1 MLSWVVNDR
10 HTSQRSHSSALRFC
24 LSPMLSYSYKLPLS
38 CSRNTFSFLSC
49 TYKLPSSQLLSFE
62 VLTNARGCRGSASWF
77 SPLTSNLQHLT
88 SAFSNSYELFCVCQK
103 LNPLLF
109 KQLRTLLPK
118 HPGVGYP
125 SRTACYNLTVSSPN
139 TATRTARRE
148 LVASPADTG
157 TRLDRF
163 VAAQCPEL
171 SRTRV
176 QELIE
181 SGLVRIDGK
190 AASKGALHLRG
201 GEKITLEITER
212 PAIRAEAEA
221 IPLDVLYEDDDVIA
235 INKPAGMTV
244 HAGAG
249 AISGTLVNALLGR
262 GQSLAQSGDPLRP
275 GIVHRLDKE
284 TSGVILVAKNDTA
297 HAKLG
302 EAFRQRAVKK
312 TYIALVQGSL
322 KEKSGRIEL
331 AIARDPI
338 RRTRMTVERKTWHGA
353 ALVNPRAARTDWRVL
368 ATIGNTTLLEVQLH
382 TGRTHQIRVH
392 FSALKHPVVGD
403 ALYGAAA
410 QLRAGNVTLAALGR
424 NFLHAAKLG
433 FAQPRT
439 GEWIEVRASLP
450 AELHAFLEKLSAAA
464 GEPQS
469 RIDAALAGY
478 L

>member
-1 MLSWVVNDR
+1 MPFPQV
-10 HTSQRSHSSALRFC
+10 
-24 LSPMLSYSYKLPLS
+24 
-38 CSRNTFSFLSC
+38 
-49 TYKLPSSQLLSFE
+49 LSFDIHA
-62 VLTNARGCRGSASWF
+62 NCRGCRKNGSKSNLSNFDHFDSSLLF
-77 SPLTSNLQHLT
+77 SSPCALFSATAVSQPLTYQSVPHSFRRDGGCT
-88 SAFSNSYELFCVCQK
+88 
-103 LNPLLF
+103 
-109 KQLRTLLPK
+109 
-118 HPGVGYP
+118 P
-125 SRTACYNLTVSSPN
+125 SRRILDLRSLIPDRFHYNLSVPS
-139 TATRTARRE
+139 TAPANHRE
-148 LVASPADTG
+148 LVVSTADSG
-157 TRLDRF
+157 ARLDRF
-163 VAAQCPEL
+163 IASHCPEL

-181 SGLVRIDGK
+181 SGFVRIDGC
-190 AASKGALHLRG
+190 AAKKGALHLRG

-212 PAIRAEAEA
+212 PPIRAEAES
-221 IPLDVLYEDDDVIA
+221 IPLDVLYEDEDVIA

-249 AISGTLVNALLGR
+249 AVSGTLVNALLGR

-284 TSGVILVAKNDTA
+284 TSGVILVAKNDAA

-302 EAFRQRAVKK
+302 EAFRQRAIKK

-338 RRTRMTVERKTWHGA
+338 HRTRMTVERKTWHGA
-353 ALVNPRAARTDWRVL
+353 ALANPRAARTDWRVL
-368 ATIGNTTLLEVQLH
+368 ATIDNTTLLEVQLH

-392 FSALKHPVVGD
+392 FCALKHPVVGD
-403 ALYGAAA
+403 TLYGAAA
-410 QLRAGNVTLAALGR
+410 QLRAGNVTLAPLGR

-439 GEWIEVRASLP
+439 GNWIEVRAALP
-450 AELHAFLEKLSAAA
+450 VELRVFLEKLSAAA

>member
-1 MLSWVVNDR
+1 VPPQN
-10 HTSQRSHSSALRFC
+10 SA
-24 LSPMLSYSYKLPLS
+24 
-38 CSRNTFSFLSC
+38 T
-49 TYKLPSSQLLSFE
+49 
-62 VLTNARGCRGSASWF
+62 
-77 SPLTSNLQHLT
+77 H
-88 SAFSNSYELFCVCQK
+88 
-103 LNPLLF
+103 
-109 KQLRTLLPK
+109 
-118 HPGVGYP
+118 
-125 SRTACYNLTVSSPN
+125 
-139 TATRTARRE
+139 RE

-157 TRLDRF
+157 ARLDRF
-163 VAAQCPEL
+163 VAAHCPEL

-190 AASKGALHLRG
+190 AASKGSQHLRG

-212 PAIRAEAEA
+212 PPIRAEAES
-221 IPLDVLYEDDDVIA
+221 IPLDVLYEDDDVIV

-249 AISGTLVNALLGR
+249 AVSGTLVNALLGR

-284 TSGVILVAKNDTA
+284 TSGVILVAKNDAA

-302 EAFRQRAVKK
+302 EAFRQRQVKK
-312 TYIALVQGSL
+312 TYLALVQGSL

-353 ALVNPRAARTDWRVL
+353 VLANPRAARTDWRVL
-368 ATIGNTTLLEVQLH
+368 ATIDNTTLLEVQLH

-403 ALYGAAA
+403 KLYGAAA
-410 QLRAGNVTLAALGR
+410 QLRAGNVTLAPLGR

-439 GEWIEVRASLP
+439 GDWIEVRAALP
-450 AELHAFLEKLSAAA
+450 VELREFLERLSAAA